1 MTRNTQVEQIASA
14 VHLEAGHSILAY
26 FPRALSRLRRFGEFF
41 EVFRRL
47 FVVICVPSPWSYVPE
62 RNPARECRIFGA
74 PQSRKRLVLIASR
87 LGVPQLPE
95 PSHPKP
101 EDWITVRATIS
112 NLPAIK
118 AGATHTT
125 DPVHT
130 SSRLTPINLKRTRAS
145 IPGGTW
151 RDWPTQLI
159 AKCHTR
165 ETGRTYPAVYGRMVW
180 DAPSPTI
187 TGQCFGFGN
196 GRFGHPEQDRAI
208 LLREAAMLQT
218 FSPSYSFVPD
228 GTSVEIGEI
237 GQMIGNAVPPR
248 LGKAIGIAIRHHVL
262 ASAR

>member
-14 VHLEAGHSILAY
+14 VHSEAGHSILAY

-130 SSRLTPINLKRTRAS
+130 SSRLTPINLKRIRAS

-165 ETGRTYPAVYGRMVW
+165 ESGLIQQYTVAWCGTLPVQR
-180 DAPSPTI
+180 
-187 TGQCFGFGN
+187 
-196 GRFGHPEQDRAI
+196 
-208 LLREAAMLQT
+208 LLGSA
-218 FSPSYSFVPD
+218 
-228 GTSVEIGEI
+228 
-237 GQMIGNAVPPR
+237 
-248 LGKAIGIAIRHHVL
+248 L
-262 ASAR
+262 ASAMVGSDTRNRTGPSCSEKQPCFRRFHPRILSSRMELASK